1 MKISNSLLFLLFA
14 GFFLQGAAP
23 GANAQTGDPLT
34 PPSPVESVEHIRL
47 NPGSLPAVN
56 LTGEMLYKLLVAE
69 FAAQRG
75 EVGVAT
81 DLFYELARTTSDPRL
96 AKRAFQYAMVSR
108 NFPKANRAAQLW
120 ALIAPNDPEA
130 VASSLAMSA
139 SSGETEG
146 LADALWERIDKAQ
159 DKDVAIGQAA
169 AIVSK
174 LNDRSAAYDILRSAL
189 KEPVQD
195 LPVTWLALADT
206 AWAAG
211 DPGRALAD
219 AERAQELD
227 PSSEPAAQRI
237 LEYGLKVDPDEAI
250 ASAQQY
256 LKRHPQADDLGLLLV
271 RRLTEAGRV
280 DQALKQVQAM
290 RETAPENFDLLYTE
304 AEVNARSERYEQAK
318 ALLEE
323 YIAVQ
328 MQRRE
333 SIEDKASNAIADAS
347 DARLML
353 VRIAERQGNLSEA
366 IKQLSLVDDPSLVFQ
381 AQIHK
386 AVLFGR
392 MGQLDEARKVIDS
405 IAAQNDQERTVVALT
420 LASIYRDAGRTDL
433 AVETL
438 EKADQALPDTPE
450 IKYDLGML
458 YERQG
463 NYDAFEQMMRRII
476 ELSPDDANAYNS
488 LGYTFVEQNRRLDE
502 AQALLEEALQLE
514 PENPYILD
522 SVGWYFYRTGDYDSA
537 LQYLR
542 RSFEIMPEA
551 EVAAHLGEVLWV
563 MGRKDEARDVWRQGK
578 EKDANNETLVETM
591 KRLGAE

>member
-1 MKISNSLLFLLFA
+1 
-14 GFFLQGAAP
+14 
-23 GANAQTGDPLT
+23 
-34 PPSPVESVEHIRL
+34 
-47 NPGSLPAVN
+47 
-56 LTGEMLYKLLVAE
+56 MLYKLLVAE
-69 FAAQRG
+69 FAGQRG
-75 EVGVAT
+75 EIGVAT

-139 SSGETEG
+139 SNGETEG
-146 LADALWERIDKAQ
+146 LADALWKRIESAQ
-159 DKDVAIGQAA
+159 DKEVAIGQAV

-174 LNDRSAAYDILRSAL
+174 LNDRAAAYDILRSAL
-189 KEPVQD
+189 REPVQD

-211 DPGRALAD
+211 DPGRALAH
-219 AERAQELD
+219 AERAQQID
-227 PSSEPAAQRI
+227 PASEPAAQRI
-237 LEYGLKVDPDEAI
+237 LEYGLKVDPDAAI
-250 ASAQQY
+250 AAAQRY
-256 LKRHPQADDLGLLLV
+256 LERYPQADDLGLLLV

-280 DQALKQVQAM
+280 DQALMQVKAM
-290 RETAPENFDLLYTE
+290 REAAPENFDLLYTE

-318 ALLEE
+318 ALLNE

-353 VRIAERQGNLSEA
+353 VRIAERQGNFDEA
-366 IKQLSLVDDPSLVFQ
+366 IEQLGLIDDPSLIFQ
-381 AQIHK
+381 SQIHK
-386 AVLFGR
+386 AVLYGR
-392 MGQLDEARKVIDS
+392 VGKLDDAREVINTISPQD
-405 IAAQNDQERTVVALT
+405 DQERTVIALT
-420 LASIYRDAGRTDL
+420 QASIYKNAGRTDL
-433 AVETL
+433 AVDVL
-438 EKADQALPDTPE
+438 EKADKALPDTPE

-476 ELSPDDANAYNS
+476 ELTPDDANAYNS
-488 LGYTFVEQNRRLDE
+488 LGYTYVDQNRQLDE
-502 AQALLEEALQLE
+502 AQALLEKALQLE
-514 PENPYILD
+514 PDNPYILD
-522 SVGWYFYRTGDYDSA
+522 SVGWYFYRTGDYESA

-542 RSFEIMPEA
+542 RSFEILPEA

-563 MGRKDEARDVWRQGK
+563 MGRKDEAREVWMQGK
-578 EKDANNETLVETM
+578 QQDANNETLRKAME
-591 KRLGAE
+591 RLGAD